1 MQKLHALVLG
11 AALTATLNVAEAR
24 NHAPTISGTPAR
36 SATVGKSYSF
46 APMAKDAD
54 GNTLHFSISNKPAWA
69 SFSLTTGRLSGT
81 PNNTQAGA
89 YSNIVI
95 SVSDGRARASLPQF
109 SITVAAAA
117 TTPPPTSGATADLG
131 TNANLHGL
139 QVFPPSDPWNQPVD
153 VAPVDGNSAAILAR
167 IGTST
172 PLHPDFGANYGGGPF
187 GIPYIVVPDSQAKV
201 SVSFDY
207 ADESD
212 AGPYPIPA
220 NPPIEP
226 GDGDNHLLMIT
237 QGERKLYELYAAQKT
252 SSGTWSAGSGAIF
265 DLVNGTQRPP
275 GWTSADAAGL
285 PVFPGLVRYDEV
297 YQLGEI
303 NHALRFTVAHT
314 RKAYIPPATHYASS
328 STDATLPPMGMRVR
342 LKASFD
348 ISGYPAQAQVIL
360 RALKK
365 YGMMV
370 ADNGSNFYVS
380 GTADARWNDSVLNTL
395 KKVTVGDFEVVQMQ
409 GVVTR

>member
-1 MQKLHALVLG
+1 
-11 AALTATLNVAEAR
+11 
-24 NHAPTISGTPAR
+24 
-36 SATVGKSYSF
+36 
-46 APMAKDAD
+46 
-54 GNTLHFSISNKPAWA
+54 
-69 SFSLTTGRLSGT
+69 
-81 PNNTQAGA
+81 
-89 YSNIVI
+89 
-95 SVSDGRARASLPQF
+95 LPQF
-109 SITVAAAA
+109 SITVEAGT
-117 TTPPPTSGATADLG
+117 TTPPPTTPPTSGTVPDLG
-131 TNANLHGL
+131 TNANMHGMP
-139 QVFPPSDPWNQPVD
+139 VFPASDPWNQAVDISPVD
-153 VAPVDGNSAAILAR
+153 SNSAAILAR

-172 PLHPDFGANYGGGPF
+172 ALHPDFGANWDGGPF

-201 SVSFDY
+201 AVSFDY

-212 AGPYPIPA
+212 AGPYPIPG

-237 QGERKLYELYAAQKT
+237 QGEHKLYELYGTQKT

-285 PVFPGLVRYDEV
+285 PIFPGLVRYDEV

-348 ISGYPAQAQVIL
+348 VSSYPPQAQVIL

-370 ADNGSNFYVS
+370 ADNGSNFYLS
-380 GTADARWNDSVLNTL
+380 GTADARWNDSVLNSL